1 MTGRVF
7 AVRPRSIPA
16 SSQWLYETRRVN
28 RQDDLVA
35 EGEPEKEFNPGIAA
49 RLPRKTVAGGAVI
62 RDHAGRIL
70 FLEPTYKP
78 TLDIPGGI
86 AEYDESPYDACRR
99 EVKEEIGLDRE
110 IGALLVVDWVPV
122 LGPWTDALA
131 FIFDGGI
138 LDDDQLT
145 LDPTEVRT
153 AQFLTLTE
161 ATPRLRPSMTRRLA
175 LAQQALTTGHPSY
188 ADFGRDS

>member
-1 MTGRVF
+1 M
-7 AVRPRSIPA
+7 
-16 SSQWLYETRRVN
+16 N

-49 RLPRKTVAGGAVI
+49 RLPRKTVAGGALI
-62 RDHAGRIL
+62 RDRTGRIL

-99 EVKEEIGLDRE
+99 EVMEEIGLDRE
-110 IGALLVVDWVPV
+110 IGALLVVDWVPAH
-122 LGPWTDALA
+122 GPWTDALA

-138 LDDDQLT
+138 LDGDQLT
-145 LDPTEVRT
+145 LDPIEVRT
-153 AQFLTLTE
+153 AKFLTLAE

-175 LAQQALTTGHPSY
+175 LAQQALTSRTPSY
-188 ADFGRDS
+188 ADFGRTS